1 MTDLGPHAAL
11 PTTQLAATLTRLLN
25 AHKPALPFLEDLC
38 PPCGLDPC
46 GDFNFV
52 AV

>member
-25 AHKPALPFLEDLC
+25 SHEVLLSWIERFARVEFCDL
-38 PPCGLDPC
+38 LRY
-46 GDFNFV
+46 NRV
-52 AV
+52 LY